1 MNICINKIENRITLK
16 VKTGYYL
23 EHLTTETMKLFGS
36 TKVRQQKIRMQ
47 KMFLTQK
54 LQKQF

>member
-1 MNICINKIENRITLK
+1 MNIYINKIENRITFK